1 VNTAAYFL
9 IFLIISIFISVLSG
23 IGLIVVIA
31 VFIEELLKSS
41 IGVVLSVFVM
51 GALGTFL
58 FMTLLLR
65 LALEV
70 C

>member
-1 VNTAAYFL
+1 MNTGAYFF
-9 IFLIISIFISVLSG
+9 IFLIISISISILSG

-31 VFIEELLKSS
+31 VFIEELLKSN
-41 IGVVLSVFVM
+41 IGVVLSVFVI

-58 FMTLLLR
+58 FMMLLLR